1 MNRRLFP
8 LLLLM
13 VLPGCLDGLG
23 IGGAC
28 ESEMQEVRRRHGAPD
43 QQARGL
49 RSEIW
54 LYGRAPNGFYYEFN
68 WGSAGEPCQ
77 VVGPINQSLLEDREM
92 LLEAGAPVERPV
104 VGDRPSIRG
113 GETR

>member
-1 MNRRLFP
+1 MYSR
-8 LLLLM
+8 LLLLLLLL

-23 IGGAC
+23 IGSAC
-28 ESEMQEVRRRHGAPD
+28 ESEMQDVRRRHGAPD
-43 QQARGL
+43 QQARGV

-54 LYGRAPNGFYYEFN
+54 LYGRSPGGFYYEFS

-77 VVGPINQSLLEDREM
+77 VVGPISQSLLPDRD
-92 LLEAGAPVERPV
+92 LLLDAGAPAEPRP
-104 VGDRPSIRG
+104 GEDRPSIRG